1 MSIVNIIISV
11 FQIFLPSEDGG
22 SALILVVLTGIGV
35 FLVVALFSF
44 LATRNVIRE
53 DMEEIIVQ
61 GDISENETSD
71 AFDADREKS
80 VFLIEDV
87 NDPVFTRGESIES
100 SDSSDDMNVTFNEK
114 TPRMKS
120 QIVTMM
126 LRMKKLWRFKFIHS
140 LP

>member
-1 MSIVNIIISV
+1 MSIVNIVISV

-22 SALILVVLTGIGV
+22 SVLILVALTGTGV

-53 DMEEIIVQ
+53 DMEEIIAH
-61 GDISENETSD
+61 GEGCEIETSD
-71 AFDADREKS
+71 AFGTDREKT

-87 NDPVFTRGESIES
+87 NDPVFTRRETIES
-100 SDSSDDMNVTFNEK
+100 LDSSDDINVTFSEK

-140 LP
+140 LH